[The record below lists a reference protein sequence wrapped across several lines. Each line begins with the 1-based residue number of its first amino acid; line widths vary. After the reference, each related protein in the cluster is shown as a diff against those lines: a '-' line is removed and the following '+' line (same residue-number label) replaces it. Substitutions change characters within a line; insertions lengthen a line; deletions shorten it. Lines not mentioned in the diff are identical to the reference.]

1 VSCSMPSPGCLQG
14 ADTDHWLFAA
24 DATAAGDPIEIGA
37 AAEVLMPAVTMPGL
51 NRLPLALASS
61 KSFLGHSEP
70 AAGVVGMLH
79 AAHMLGH
86 AMLPPIARLLQ
97 LNPYVE
103 AAVAATHGQ
112 WSMPRQSAGLVAGAA
127 SAASSPEQQALRNV
141 GTSAFAFQG
150 EMLRMQFPCLSQKKL
165 CYVVNWLRMC
175 HRSSASLRDRVRL
188 PETVRV
194 VL

>member
-1 VSCSMPSPGCLQG
+1 MKLAYSAVS
-14 ADTDHWLFAA
+14 T
-24 DATAAGDPIEIGA
+24 ATGDPIEIGA

-79 AAHMLGH
+79 AAHMLRH
-86 AMLPPIARLLQ
+86 AMLPPIAHLVQ

-103 AAVAATHGQ
+103 AAVAATRGQ
-112 WSMPRQSAGLVAGAA
+112 WNMPRQTAGLVAVAA
-127 SAASSPEQQALRNV
+127 SAAMSPEQQALRNV

-150 EMLRMQFPCLSQKKL
+150 GLLHKHMYL
-165 CYVVNWLRMC
+165 CF
-175 HRSSASLRDRVRL
+175 SL
-188 PETVRV
+188 TNAI
-194 VL
+194 